1 MRALLDEQLS
11 PQIAVLL
18 CQAGHDVVAVAD
30 RDDLAGRSD
39 RTILEVASRER
50 RAVVTNNIKDFRPLA
65 AEWLAQGRTHGGLV
79 LLPSSRTRTRT
90 VVSALAV
97 AIEKVL
103 RDHPDG
109 LNGSERWVGPLPNVG
124 HEEPPP

>member
-18 CQAGHDVVAVAD
+18 RRAGHDVVAVAD

-39 RTILEVASRER
+39 RNVLEVASRER
-50 RAVVTNNIKDFRPLA
+50 RAVVTNNIKDCRSLA
-65 AEWLAQGRTHGGLV
+65 AEWLAQGRTHGGLI
-79 LLPSSRTRTRT
+79 LLPSSRTRSRN

-97 AIEKVL
+97 AIEQVL
-103 RDHPDG
+103 RENPDG
-109 LNGSERWVGPLPNVG
+109 LGGSERWVGPLPS
-124 HEEPPP
+124 PSPSR